1 MENGNGLSIADIA
14 SIGRGNN
21 GFFGGGD
28 GTGIMAILFLIV
40 LMAGGGGWGFNNAIG
55 YQNLATQNDVQRG
68 FDALNLGN
76 QSRDILTA
84 VNNVGA
90 QGIAATNQTFHD
102 TLNVLQD
109 KYSELARDI
118 YGVSSQVQLGIANAN
133 QCCCDTKMLI
143 QETTAQNRYDALQNT
158 NAVIANMNNGFNEIK
173 ATMAQNK
180 IEELQGKVQR
190 LELAQAVAGVVRY
203 PNSMSY
209 DAGRSPFCNCGGC
222 NCFNGQENG
231 GV

>member
-40 LMAGGGGWGFNNAIG
+40 LMAGGGGFGFNNAIG

-84 VNNVGA
+84 VNNGTA
-90 QGIAATNQTFHD
+90 QSVAATNQVFHD
-102 TLNVLQD
+102 LVGYVGD
-109 KYSELARDI
+109 KYAELDRDVL
-118 YGVSSQVQLGIANAN
+118 GVSAGIQQSIANQN

-143 QETTAQNRYDALQNT
+143 QGTAAQNRYDALQNT
-158 NAVIANMNNGFNEIK
+158 NSVIANMNNGFNDLK
-173 ATMAQNK
+173 ATLAQNK

-222 NCFNGQENG
+222 GCMA
-231 GV
+231 

>member
-40 LMAGGGGWGFNNAIG
+40 LMAGGGGFGFNNAIG

-84 VNNVGA
+84 VNNGTA
-90 QGIAATNQTFHD
+90 QSVAATNQVFHD
-102 TLNVLQD
+102 LVGYVGD
-109 KYSELARDI
+109 KYNELDRDVL
-118 YGVSSQVQLGIANAN
+118 GVAASVQQSIANQN

-143 QETTAQNRYDALQNT
+143 SETAAQNRYDALKNT
-158 NAVIANMNNGFNEIK
+158 NELAAVTIGQTQKILDA
-173 ATMAQNK
+173 MAQNK
-180 IEELQGKVQR
+180 IEALQGRIAQLELQAATGNTVK
-190 LELAQAVAGVVRY
+190 Y
-203 PNSMSY
+203 PTSMSY

-222 NCFNGQENG
+222 GCGFN
-231 GV
+231 V

>member
-84 VNNVGA
+84 VNNGTA
-90 QGIAATNQTFHD
+90 QSVAATNQVFHD
-102 TLNVLQD
+102 LVGYVGD
-109 KYSELARDI
+109 KYSELDRDVL
-118 YGVSSQVQLGIANAN
+118 GVSAGIQQVIANQN

-143 QETTAQNRYDALQNT
+143 SETAAQNRYDALQNT

-222 NCFNGQENG
+222 NCFNG
-231 GV
+231 